1 MAYYS
6 GLCTSFQNLADVLVE
21 KCQAHGWTW
30 RDGILSKGDLFVKLS
45 VKEQIES
52 NIHLQQQ
59 GITLTGGTGK
69 TGKEL
74 VNPSSRVRL
83 GRTGTNNNIEP
94 NFFPANYHLFVFNN
108 EVYLVMKFDTDRFYH
123 LAFGKSSLIK
133 DVQAN
138 GLWLSANAC
147 YYRVGAS
154 NNLWESIY
162 ISSTFGGGSSSYSSS
177 AFAPFWNRNNWA
189 DNWSN
194 SVICHGIGGAL
205 WSSGN
210 SRAYASFEPLINR
223 LPTAHFADSPLLPY
237 NVYLERPENKMSLIC
252 QFINARFLRIDNHEP
267 EQIITL
273 GHERWIVFPFYRKD
287 ISVRDGTGGSGRS
300 FDHTGTFGW
309 AIRYE
314 GA

>member
-6 GLCTSFQNLADVLVE
+6 GACTSFQNLADILVE

-52 NIHLQQQ
+52 NIRLQQQ

-69 TGKEL
+69 TGATL
-74 VNPSSRVRL
+74 INPSSRVRL
-83 GRTGTNNNIEP
+83 GQTGIGYNVP
-94 NFFPANYHLFVFNN
+94 PRFFPANYHLFIFAN
-108 EVYLVMKFDTDRFYH
+108 EVYLVMKFETDRFYH

-133 DVQAN
+133 NTQAN

-147 YYRVGAS
+147 YYRAS
-154 NNLWESIY
+154 SSRLPETIY
-162 ISSTFGGGSSSYSSS
+162 IGKTYGGGSGTYSSS
-177 AFAPFWNRNNWA
+177 AFAPFWNRSGWS
-189 DNWSN
+189 DDWSN
-194 SVICHGIGGAL
+194 ATICHGIGGVL
-205 WSSGN
+205 WSSGT
-210 SRAYASFEPLINR
+210 SRAYASFEPLIDR
-223 LPTAHFADSPLLPY
+223 LPTAHFSDSPLLPY

-252 QFINARFLRIDNHEP
+252 QFANARFLRIDNHEP

-273 GHERWIVFPFYRKD
+273 GHERWMVFPFYRKD
-287 ISVRDGTGGSGRS
+287 VAVRDGVDGSGRS